1 MALSITHCVCRNT
14 PFVRLRSL
22 AREGGW
28 TLDDLMRETGCGAS
42 CGLCRPY
49 LRRMLESGQ
58 TDFHEILTEP

>member
-14 PFVRLRSL
+14 PFTRLLSQ
-22 AREGGW
+22 ARTGSW
-28 TLDDLMRETGCGAS
+28 TLEDMMRETGCGAG

-58 TDFHEILTEP
+58 TAFHEILTET